1 MRRFEYIKWRGMQ
14 NDKDEGFLLFYEV
27 DLDNDRYA
35 TRMIEVYKDGSVH
48 PIVEDGFDFITE
60 TSLPTIEE
68 INTEPDWHA
77 ELISKMEF
85 ERTYISSFYT
95 DEMPG
100 F

>member
-1 MRRFEYIKWRGMQ
+1 MQ

-60 TSLPTIEE
+60 TSLPTI
-68 INTEPDWHA
+68 
-77 ELISKMEF
+77 
-85 ERTYISSFYT
+85 
-95 DEMPG
+95 
-100 F
+100 